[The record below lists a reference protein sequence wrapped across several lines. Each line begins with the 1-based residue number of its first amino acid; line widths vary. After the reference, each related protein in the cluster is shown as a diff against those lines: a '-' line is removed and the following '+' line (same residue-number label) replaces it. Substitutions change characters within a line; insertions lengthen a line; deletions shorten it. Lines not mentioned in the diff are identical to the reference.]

1 MNSHSWNI
9 GNCVHFCLSLDV
21 TLWCPQFFCN
31 FYCDFCDEVTCHLR
45 HCRMYLDVWWAKRR
59 ESPFKFPASEHQHLN
74 MQGRRGIILFDW
86 EFIDRWHEG
95 QSIKTRLW
103 CSKFKAMTHDFC
115 HVSSNWAILKITLC
129 HHNKNIYFF
138 YVYIFWIYFSS
149 YKEHLLYWQ
158 SMAWWFFH
166 CEYPRWIK
174 TSVYFCPSPTC

>member
-21 TLWCPQFFCN
+21 TLWCPQF
-31 FYCDFCDEVTCHLR
+31 YCDFHCDFCHEVTCHLQ
-45 HCRMYLDVWWAKRR
+45 HCRMYLDVWWAKCR
-59 ESPFKFPASEHQHLN
+59 ESPFKFPASEHQPLN

-115 HVSSNWAILKITLC
+115 HVSSNWAILKMCSMSSYVRIFAYILVQT
-129 HHNKNIYFF
+129 KNIFCTGKA
-138 YVYIFWIYFSS
+138 WLDDFSIVS
-149 YKEHLLYWQ
+149 THAE
-158 SMAWWFFH
+158 SRRRCTF
-166 CEYPRWIK
+166 
-174 TSVYFCPSPTC
+174 VPSPGTLVSLNK